1 MKSMKYEKIFKTYYY
16 YVILFCPFTSNVS
29 VNVKLHSAKG
39 NVPKLIKFFL
49 RKRGA

>member
-1 MKSMKYEKIFKTYYY
+1 MKSMKYEKIFKAYY
-16 YVILFCPFTSNVS
+16 YVILFCPFTSNLS